1 MAQKVL
7 ARGGDWVAEGMNYE
21 EFKRSGY
28 SFALRYVVPSIPGK
42 MVSALEVASAH
53 AAKVDVGFVY
63 ETTGTTWQGGMTAG
77 EEDGAASIDAIA
89 SIKAPKGIAVYH
101 AVDSQVMDSEMP
113 TVIQWVAGLTKSMTD
128 YQVGVYGQ
136 FSVMQAIARAYP
148 HVLLWQTPAWSS
160 GGVYP
165 ALEIFQDSQV
175 TVGAITLDTDSL
187 LEESAGFWKAEITPP
202 PPPSKGNDVDHAIA
216 QSDWAYC
223 KKCKGLFYKP
233 EETDSKCPDGG
244 THDSSASGN
253 YILTTITGTEPVE

>member
-1 MAQKVL
+1 MVQKVL

-175 TVGAITLDTDSL
+175 TIGAITLDTDSL

-202 PPPSKGNDVDHAIA
+202 PPPPKGNDVDKLIT
-216 QSDWAYC
+216 QTDWRYC
-223 KKCKGLFYKP
+223 SKCKCLNYGP
-233 EETDSKCPDGG
+233 AVAESHCAAGS
-244 THDSSASGN
+244 THDNSSSGD
-253 YILTTITGTEPVE
+253 YALTDVTGSTPVE